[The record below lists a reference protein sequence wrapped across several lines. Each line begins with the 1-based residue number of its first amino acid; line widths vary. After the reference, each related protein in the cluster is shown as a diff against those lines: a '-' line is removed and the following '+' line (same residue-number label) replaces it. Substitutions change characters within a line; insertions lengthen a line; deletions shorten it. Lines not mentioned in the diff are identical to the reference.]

1 MDQPMENK
9 QQQPS
14 MPLMY
19 MPGTDAPQY
28 AHRQT
33 PPTSPPP
40 PVQPYYVPPQTTY
53 QQPPAGYSYYQP
65 PRPAQ
70 PPHPQAWL
78 GPVGLTLSI
87 ISLAAMWLIPFWY
100 IWLACGI
107 AGLVMAIVAKSKQV
121 PGGKSTAALVC
132 AIIGIVFN
140 LMFGS
145 IMLDPTLSGEEIDF
159 YEDFSYS
166 FSDDDY
172 THDM

>member
-14 MPLMY
+14 LPLMY

-33 PPTSPPP
+33 PPPPPP
-40 PVQPYYVPPQTTY
+40 PVQPYYVPPQSTY
-53 QQPPAGYSYYQP
+53 QQPPAGYPYYQP
-65 PRPAQ
+65 PQQ
-70 PPHPQAWL
+70 PPAHPLSWL

-145 IMLDPTLSGEEIDF
+145 IMLDPALSEEEFDF
-159 YEDFSYS
+159 YEEFSYS
-166 FSDDDY
+166 FSDDDP